1 VPATRNRTPRLAVL
15 DSSVRRSASSSFASR
30 SGSALKRRIV
40 VVVLV
45 VLSLALITA
54 SFRES
59 SGGRL
64 HGVQNAGA
72 TVLRPFE
79 VASDRVARPF
89 RDAYNWFRGLVTARS
104 ENQKLR
110 RQVQVY
116 RQKYAAA
123 ESALN
128 ENAVLQRLLEYER
141 GPSFP
146 KDYAVVNASILTHA
160 PADLQQ
166 QVTIAAGR
174 NQGVRKDDPVVTADG
189 LVGKVTYV
197 AADVSQVTLLTD
209 PTAAVPAQD
218 LTTGASG
225 LVEHGAS
232 GGAQLIFGR
241 VSKAQIVSE
250 GDFVVTAGT
259 QLGALPDIYPHGILI
274 GKVSSVNQN
283 DVDPYKQVQIEPFA
297 DFSSLDS
304 LAVLIARKAKR

>member
-1 VPATRNRTPRLAVL
+1 MPATRNRTPRLAVL
-15 DSSVRRSASSSFASR
+15 DSSVRRSASSPFTSR
-30 SGSALKRRIV
+30 SGSAMKRRIV

-45 VLSLALITA
+45 VLSVALITA

-64 HGVQNAGA
+64 HGVQNTGA
-72 TVLRPFE
+72 AVLRPFE
-79 VASDRVARPF
+79 VATGRVARPF
-89 RDAYNWFRGLVTARS
+89 RDAYDWFRGLVTARS
-104 ENQKLR
+104 QNKSLR
-110 RQVQVY
+110 RQVQDL

-123 ESALN
+123 ESAQK
-128 ENAVLQRLLEYER
+128 ENAVLQALLAYER

-146 KDYAVVNASILTHA
+146 KDYNVVNAAILTHA

-166 QVTIAAGR
+166 QVTIAAGS
-174 NQGVRKDDPVVTADG
+174 NEGVRKDDPVVTADG

-197 AADVSQVTLLTD
+197 ASDQSRVTLLTD

-218 LTTGASG
+218 LTTGALG
-225 LVEHGAS
+225 LVQHGAS
-232 GGAQLIFGR
+232 GGTQLIFGR
-241 VSKAQIVSE
+241 VPKAEVVSE

-274 GKVSSVNQN
+274 GRVSSVNQN
-283 DVDPYKQVQIEPFA
+283 EVDIYKQVQIEPFA

-304 LAVLIARKAKR
+304 VAVLIARKPK